1 MAVTI
6 DDVKHVARLARL
18 GMTDE
23 RAGQLVAELNRIL
36 EHMAVLEKAD
46 VEGVMA
52 ADGVGAVGM
61 PLRVDSGPPYPLQHP
76 LDSFAPATRDGFLL
90 VPRLASHEDQTE
102 ETE

>member
-52 ADGVGAVGM
+52 ADGVGALGM
-61 PLRVDSGPPYPLQHP
+61 PLRVDSGPPYALQRP
-76 LDSFAPATRDGFLL
+76 LDAFAPATRDGFLL

>member
-6 DDVKHVARLARL
+6 DDVRHVARLARL

-23 RAGQLVAELNRIL
+23 RAGQLVGELNRIL

-52 ADGVGAVGM
+52 ADGVGAIGM
-61 PLRVDSGPPYPLQHP
+61 PLRVDAGPPYPLAHP
-76 LDSFAPATRDGFLL
+76 LESFAPATRDGFLL